1 MSVLIAL
8 GIGALI
14 LLRLAVEGI
23 QEMVVQYKVNKRR
36 HEQVEFEKQ
45 VGQAVLAYFEKEKER
60 EEREAPP
67 PGLTK
72 EDVTTILHDW
82 LVKEPRA
89 LIIKHDT
96 IRWNYPAQRW
106 EADVYTDNDAIRH
119 ILYLD
124 ENNEVQEEIVDEQRS
139 QSAHS

>member
-36 HEQVEFEKQ
+36 HEQIEFEKQ

-72 EDVTTILHDW
+72 ESAENAIYRWDIREHKMLSVDYESLRWDHEAECWVTTAHTLDAVRHY
-82 LVKEPRA
+82 
-89 LIIKHDT
+89 T
-96 IRWNYPAQRW
+96 IYVDKDNQVW
-106 EADVYTDNDAIRH
+106 E
-119 ILYLD
+119 
-124 ENNEVQEEIVDEQRS
+124 EVIDEQRS
-139 QSAHS
+139 QNAHS

>member
-1 MSVLIAL
+1 MSLLIAL

-14 LLRLAVEGI
+14 LLRLAIEGI

-36 HEQVEFEKQ
+36 QEQIEFEKKI
-45 VGQAVLAYFEKEKER
+45 GQAVLTYFEKEKER

-67 PGLTK
+67 PGMTK
-72 EDVTTILHDW
+72 EDVTTILHNW
-82 LVKEPRA
+82 LVREQKV
-89 LIIKHDT
+89 LVIKHDT

-106 EADVYTDNDAIRH
+106 EADVYTDKDTIHH

-124 ENNEVQEEIVDEQRS
+124 ENNDVQEEIVDEQRS
-139 QSAHS
+139 